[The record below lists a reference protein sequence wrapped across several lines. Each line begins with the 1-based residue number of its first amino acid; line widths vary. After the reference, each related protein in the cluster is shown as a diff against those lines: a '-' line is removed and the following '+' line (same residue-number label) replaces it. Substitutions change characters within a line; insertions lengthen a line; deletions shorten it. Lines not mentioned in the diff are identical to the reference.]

1 MLFVFLSQN
10 FLSSKKLF
18 YSARISPMLKDLVI
32 DVHYH
37 CSRKPDG
44 QTQCEVDFN
53 GEKFVCTVTPED
65 KIVCHPASEKV
76 TV

>member
-1 MLFVFLSQN
+1 
-10 FLSSKKLF
+10 
-18 YSARISPMLKDLVI
+18 MLKDLVI